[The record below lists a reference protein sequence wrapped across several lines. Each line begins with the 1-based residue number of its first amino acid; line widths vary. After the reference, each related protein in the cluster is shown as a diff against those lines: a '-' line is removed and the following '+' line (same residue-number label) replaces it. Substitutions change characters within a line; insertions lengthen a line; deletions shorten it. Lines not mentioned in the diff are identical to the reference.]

1 MPHKRKMP
9 STTTALNRALSKL
22 GLLSRSEAA
31 KAILAGR
38 VTVDGKV
45 VLRPAALVT
54 PERAR
59 IEIDGEAKS
68 RAAWRAVVFNKPRG
82 VVTTR
87 VDPEGRPT
95 VYDTLGEAGH
105 GLIPVGRLD
114 RGTTGLLLMTSD
126 TQLGNWIADP
136 DNAVPRVYIV
146 TVRGRVDAAVL
157 PEGAVLRKASGRES
171 HLTVELRE
179 GKNREVRRMFAALGH
194 DVTRLKRVK
203 LGGLELGD
211 LEPGRW
217 RELTRTEVLH
227 AFPGAPIRRAARPTV

>member
-1 MPHKRKMP
+1 M
-9 STTTALNRALSKL
+9 SQNTTALNRALSKL

-38 VTVDGKV
+38 VRVDGKV

-59 IEIDGEAKS
+59 IEIDGEPKT
-68 RAAWRAVVFNKPRG
+68 RANWRTLVFHKPRG

-87 VDPEGRPT
+87 TDPNGRPT
-95 VYDTLGEAGH
+95 VYDTLGEAGQ

-114 RGTTGLLLMTSD
+114 LATSGLLVMTSD

-136 DNAVPRVYIV
+136 ANEVPRSYIV
-146 TVRGRVDAAVL
+146 TVRGRVDPAIIPGFGGAV
-157 PEGAVLRKASGRES
+157 VLRKASGRES

-194 DVTRLKRVK
+194 EVTRLKRIAF
-203 LGGLELGD
+203 GGLSLGD
-211 LEPGRW
+211 LQPGAW
-217 RELTRTEVLH
+217 RELTRVEVLH
-227 AFPGAPIRRAARPTV
+227 AFPGAPVRPAARQTV